1 MATKVYKS
9 AMGRVVDMGTLMLEN
24 EHTRAVGNMNVNSRG
39 DLLDANNRSIQSR
52 NQQVGDQ
59 YKKQAS
65 SLMDT
70 PVTSSSAVK
79 KPTAPVTPPPPPP
92 EDFDDNFNAEDNS
105 GEGLA
110 AAIRR
115 ARDNNK

>member
-1 MATKVYKS
+1 MTNKKYRTAQGKTIDLGALQLK
-9 AMGRVVDMGTLMLEN
+9 N
-24 EHTRAVGNMNVNSRG
+24 ETVRAVGNMNVNSRG

-79 KPTAPVTPPPPPP
+79 KPTAPVTPPPPP

-115 ARDNNK
+115 ARDNTK